1 MSEQMDRAG
10 FERRDEARHIRNVL
24 LHGEIVALSVP
35 MFGPAMPEAQG
46 DRPVVPAERRHL
58 SRPLTVVAERAM
70 DEKQG
75 RAGPALDERH
85 DGAVHPE
92 SRHQRFALG
101 QNGVALPRPKG
112 LPAVPAIWHSGDEL
126 SMASAR

>member
-1 MSEQMDRAG
+1 MRTESGKILRYAERQMTAARMSEQMDRAG

-46 DRPVVPAERRHL
+46 DRPVMPAERRHL
-58 SRPLTVVAERAM
+58 PRPLTVVAERAM
-70 DEKQG
+70 DKKQG

-85 DGAVHPE
+85 VIAIHP
-92 SRHQRFALG
+92 
-101 QNGVALPRPKG
+101 
-112 LPAVPAIWHSGDEL
+112 
-126 SMASAR
+126 